1 MPVNINTSLP
11 KFLRMIAFCLI
22 APTGHAATFHINP
35 EGGNDGFTGTEP
47 IASGGTTGPWQS
59 LGRLATTPLA
69 PGDTVLLACG
79 GAWNETLRIS
89 SSGTAQAP
97 ITIGAGPGTC
107 ATPPSINGAI
117 PIPAHAWVQHS
128 GSIYRAR
135 LPVDLIA
142 LPNPVSTLGPWTQ
155 WSSTGNATLAID
167 NNCPGQASPCMVLNS
182 GSSNSLTASNMFPLS
197 AGVQYAAGVQVWAA
211 AGVKVKVVVRR
222 AGPTYERLAP
232 EKWITGNDAWQN
244 AGFTFRS
251 DTSLANAR
259 LDIEVPTLQARVH
272 LREAHV
278 QRTLPGGNVIATL
291 ASGIKT
297 RRAHHPNFG
306 QAGNPDSPYAAI
318 ASPGGRS
325 LIDATGLVLPPGGS
339 LAPGLGITIR
349 TINWAIEERNV
360 ASVNGRVLS
369 LSTPTDYDLQ
379 TGYGYFLTGALWMLD
394 SPGEWFYNAPTQ
406 TFYIWMPDNAP
417 PGDRVAIT
425 GLETG
430 LDLGGTAFVTVEDI
444 AISNVGSGVVTTR
457 GNSILLSRIAIT
469 NTANFGISAENCQ
482 ECSVAESSI
491 FRTGLDAV
499 NAVGPLTSRFSL
511 TDSQIVDSGGSL
523 RTDGWRMLPRPA
535 RAAAYAIG
543 PQSNIARNSVIGA
556 AKLGIYAGAG
566 AQIVENYVSHS
577 CLTHNDCGAIYA
589 GRVGV
594 GATIRGN
601 VVDAVRGNVAGVP
614 GAPQLRTVGIYLDDF
629 NSDSMII
636 DNTVTGAEYGVQMH
650 NVSYATVT
658 GNTLFGNRRH
668 QLWFHED
675 ANQIRSAGDVF
686 GNSIAANT
694 LVPLASGPA
703 LYLESDVGDTPDFAT
718 FSGNHYSALLAQR
731 VIGERNPTAGA
742 SYTVA
747 EWQALGRESGARSTQ
762 PVGYASFLAGT
773 QNLVPNGNLA
783 QGIQGWTT
791 WNQSPPYSTI
801 AVGICNAAPCV
812 SIQAGGSPTL
822 LTSPN
827 FSVTGGQWYR
837 VSFDAATQSDGQPIN
852 VVVRRGG
859 GGTAGYE
866 YLMPAAE
873 SYAGSTAWR
882 RYSFAFQAIKT
893 INANDPVTQER
904 GARVDFERNQPGYGL
919 RVANLEM
926 VALTAAQAALQVKLL
941 INRDKVPASIDCESL
956 NVAASICNSF
966 VYLSDDSSVSWPA
979 PVNALSSR
987 PIYTR
992 DTTLTDSDGDG
1003 IANQQDACP
1012 GTAPS
1017 LAVNARGCALGQ

>member
-1 MPVNINTSLP
+1 MPLNITP
-11 KFLRMIAFCLI
+11 FLQHVAMLVSCFLMI
-22 APTGHAATFHINP
+22 PTAHAATYYINP
-35 EGGNDGFTGTEP
+35 EGGNDGFTGTHP
-47 IASGGTTGPWQS
+47 SASGGTTGPWQT
-59 LGRLATTPLA
+59 LGRLAAASLA

-79 GAWNETLRIS
+79 GVWDETLRIS
-89 SSGTAQAP
+89 SSGNAQAP

-107 ATPPSINGAI
+107 GTPPAINGAI
-117 PIPAHAWVQHS
+117 PIPAHAWVPHS

-167 NNCPGQASPCMVLNS
+167 NNCPGQATPCMVLNS
-182 GSSNSLTASNMFPLS
+182 GSSNSLAASNMFPLS

-222 AGPTYERLAP
+222 AGPTYERLTP
-232 EKWITGNDAWQN
+232 EKWITGNGAWQSV
-244 AGFTFRS
+244 GITFRPV
-251 DTSLANAR
+251 TSLANAR
-259 LDIEVPTLQARVH
+259 LDIEVPTLQTRVH

-278 QRTLPGGNVIATL
+278 QRALPGGNVIATL
-291 ASGIKT
+291 ASGVQT

-306 QAGNPDSPYAAI
+306 QTGNPDSPYAAI
-318 ASPGGRS
+318 ASPGGKS
-325 LIDATGLVLPPGGS
+325 LIDTTGLVLPPGGS
-339 LAPGLGITIR
+339 LAAGLGVTIR

-394 SPGEWFYNAPTQ
+394 SPGEWFYNASTQ
-406 TFYIWMPDNAP
+406 TLYMWMPDSAP

-430 LDLGGTAFVTVEDI
+430 LDLGRTAFVTVQDI
-444 AISNVGSGVVTTR
+444 AIRNVGSGVVSTR
-457 GNSILLSRIAIT
+457 GSSIVLSRIAIT
-469 NTANFGISAENCQ
+469 DAANFGVSAENCQ
-482 ECSVAESSI
+482 ECSVAESNI
-491 FRTGLDAV
+491 FRTGLDAISV
-499 NAVGPLTSRFSL
+499 VGPLTNRFSL

-535 RAAAYAIG
+535 RAAVYAIG
-543 PQSNIARNSVIGA
+543 PQSSIARNSVTGA
-556 AKLGIYAGAG
+556 AKLGIYAGAD
-566 AQIVENYVSHS
+566 AQIIENYVNNS

-589 GRVGV
+589 GRVGL
-594 GATIRGN
+594 GATIQQN
-601 VVDAVRGNVAGVP
+601 VVEDVLGSNAGVS

-629 NSDSMII
+629 NSDSMVI
-636 DNTVTGAEYGVQMH
+636 DNTVTGAEYGIQMH
-650 NVSYATVT
+650 NVSRASVT

-675 ANQIRSAGDVF
+675 AKQMRGAGDVF
-686 GNSIAANT
+686 GNNIAANT

-742 SYTVA
+742 SFTVA
-747 EWQALGRESGARSTQ
+747 EWQAIGRESGARSTQ

-801 AVGICNAAPCV
+801 AVTMCNAAPCISV
-812 SIQAGGSPTL
+812 QAGASPTL
-822 LTSPN
+822 LTSPY
-827 FSVTGGQWYR
+827 FSVVGGQWYR

-893 INANDPVTQER
+893 INVGDPVTQER
-904 GARVDFERNQPGYGL
+904 GARIDFERNQPGYGL
-919 RVANLEM
+919 KVANLEM

-956 NVAASICNSF
+956 NVVAAMCNSF
-966 VYLSDDSSVSWPA
+966 VYLSDDSPVSWPA
-979 PVNALSSR
+979 PLNALSSR

-1012 GTAPS
+1012 GTAPG